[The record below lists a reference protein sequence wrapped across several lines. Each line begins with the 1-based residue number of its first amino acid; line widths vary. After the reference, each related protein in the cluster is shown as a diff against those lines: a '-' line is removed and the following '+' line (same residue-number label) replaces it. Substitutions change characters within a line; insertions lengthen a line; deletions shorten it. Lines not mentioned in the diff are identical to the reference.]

1 VVDRLTASVRVAL
14 ADAQVRQSLAA
25 LGMEGQATSPKAF
38 RSMISADHARWAP
51 VIRLANIPVK

>member
-1 VVDRLTASVRVAL
+1 
-14 ADAQVRQSLAA
+14 
-25 LGMEGQATSPKAF
+25 MEGQATSPKAF